1 MAHLMVAVDNITSG
15 SSYQHV
21 DPHGPRNT
29 RVSIRE
35 DEELVA
41 PYFTCPDLESLE
53 VKQNIF
59 VHIFVFTMFISP
71 G

>member
-53 VKQNIF
+53 VK
-59 VHIFVFTMFISP
+59 
-71 G
+71 